1 MKKKRTA
8 TKLMSVLMVLAMLI
22 STLAALPITVSAAE
36 ENVSKYAP
44 TGTTLVSLDATV
56 TISACTNERAGSE
69 NSYEMPSERW
79 TKLLLTDGIIGNGGW
94 SCQPYDREMDHTK
107 PVTVTLELASK
118 TDVSMV
124 MLFPNGQFPAKYEIQ
139 LSTDGKTFKKVAE
152 DAGVPINQSEPKT
165 YTFAQTTAKFVRLHI
180 IERNP
185 ATGRDGALA
194 QLGEIAVFGNAKA
207 TLALDRTS
215 LELFV
220 GETDQL
226 KPTFKGTTDTYPV
239 TYKSSDTSVATIAAD
254 GTITPKK
261 LGKTTITMTCA
272 QLNQSVTCS
281 VKVVDKKYSF
291 DDNIMISIF
300 WPPTPE
306 YITDEQYKLIA
317 DAGVTWVLGAGEETL
332 ATVDNQAKMLA
343 LCEKYGLGMTV
354 SDGNF
359 GGSLLNKSEKQ
370 VADAVA
376 RYKNVP
382 GAYGFYILDEPLNPN
397 AYLKA
402 YINLKKAAPDA
413 YMHLNFLPSA
423 AYGSEEIYQ
432 AQMNDWC
439 RLTADAGYPLDY
451 LMFDR
456 YPFPLQAGAM
466 DRAGFF
472 KNVRSCYEVGL
483 KNDVK
488 TGLYIQTVC
497 QEVAFRRPTD
507 SEIRYEMYASLAFG
521 YKQLSFF
528 TWFTPVNRSEPFRD
542 GIIAADGTPNA
553 HYEAIK
559 TINHEILAIGKT
571 LVKCDAL
578 GVYFNGPDTYGQ
590 PAVPEDFFVKAD
602 KNDSVILSWMRHKET
617 GRNYLMVVNNN
628 YGAKQDVELTFDS
641 AIKSLSE
648 VSRTDG
654 SLKALTMN
662 GQKLSLTLAAG
673 DAMFIALP
681 ESFDFYEASEGQ
693 PDATTNL
700 VEDAMITA
708 PSSVGSDGWYISC
721 LQDGQ
726 RLSEGKGNGWRTENR
741 RDSYIDIDLGRT
753 LKFNRVDLYPAG
765 GIFAYGKAFPADLK
779 ISVSNDGEAW
789 VEVKSLTD
797 LEITSPKGMKIS
809 IGEQEAR
816 YVRIDLLEIAQ
827 GAQYMAINEIEI
839 YNDDGTVPAPEK
851 FSLLDKDDETVVGYK
866 EGENIAKGKET
877 FFSSTTPAHYQVW
890 GWDISYIN
898 DGKTG
903 NGWTSN
909 VGLNRTSTATE
920 YVGINFGDLFA
931 VEKIVLEDNGAFPED
946 YSVALSEDGLAWTV
960 VHEVTGS
967 QDYNSGHKLEIVL
980 DSPVNARF
988 VRVTGTKLRGGGND
1002 GFLLQLGE
1010 IEAYGKPVCDKTVLQ
1025 DAIDTF
1031 KAEGGDENA
1040 KELKDV
1046 MSALENP
1053 LLTQT
1058 QARDYAKKLLALV
1071 GKELPPAFPEDPE
1084 DPDTIVDPEDPEQ
1097 PTEGESESVTEPED
1111 TSSEPE
1117 QSIDGESD
1125 SVTEPAGSEEATAQ
1139 ETATTP
1145 VDNET
1150 SPVEDAGCAS
1160 LVALTALSL
1169 LPLAWFALRKKED

>member
-1 MKKKRTA
+1 MTKKITA
-8 TKLMSVLMVLAMLI
+8 TKLLSALLTLAILI
-22 STLAALPITVSAAE
+22 GVLAALPITVSAAE

-44 TGTTLVSLDATV
+44 QGTTLVSLDATV
-56 TISACTNERAGSE
+56 TLSACTNERAGAE

-118 TDVSMV
+118 TEVSAV
-124 MLFPNGQFPAKYEIQ
+124 TLFPNGQFPAKYEIQ
-139 LSTDGKTFKKVAE
+139 LSTDGKTYTKVAE

-165 YTFAQTTAKFVRLHI
+165 YTFAKTEAKFVRLYI

-185 ATGRDGALA
+185 ATGPDGALA
-194 QLGEIAVFGNAKA
+194 QLGELAVFGTSKA
-207 TLALDRTS
+207 TLTSARTS

-226 KPTFKGTTDTYPV
+226 KPTFKGTTSTYPV
-239 TYKSSDTSVATIAAD
+239 TYKSSDTSVATVSAD

-332 ATVDNQAKMLA
+332 ATVENQAKMLA

-359 GGSLLNKSEKQ
+359 GGSLLNKNEKQ
-370 VADAVA
+370 VGDAVA

-382 GAYGFYILDEPLNPN
+382 GAYGFYILDEPFNPN
-397 AYLKA
+397 AYLNA

-413 YMHLNFLPSA
+413 YMHLNFLPSGS
-423 AYGSEEIYQ
+423 YGSEEIYQ

-472 KNVRSCYEVGL
+472 ANVRSCYEVGL

-553 HYEAIK
+553 HYETVK

-590 PAVPEDFFVKAD
+590 PTPPSDFFVKAD

-628 YGAKQDVELTFDS
+628 FSAKQDVELTFDS
-641 AIKSLSE
+641 AIKSVSE

-681 ESFDFYEASEGQ
+681 EGFDFYEAPEGQ
-693 PDATTNL
+693 PDAKTNL
-700 VEDAMITA
+700 AADAMITA

-765 GIFAYGKAFPADLK
+765 SIFDYGKSFPTELK

-789 VEVKSLTD
+789 TEVKSLTGQ
-797 LEITSPKGMKIS
+797 EITSPKGMKVS

-816 YVRIDLLEIAQ
+816 YIRIDLLEVAK

-851 FSLLDKDDETVVGYK
+851 FSLLDKNDDTVISYTD
-866 EGENIAKGKET
+866 GENIAKGKKT

-898 DGKTG
+898 DGKSG

-909 VGLNRTSTATE
+909 VGLNRSPNATE
-920 YVGINFGDLFA
+920 YVGVNLGDLFA
-931 VEKIVLEDNGAFPED
+931 VEKIVLEDNGVFPED
-946 YSVALSEDGLAWTV
+946 FNVTLSVDGLNWITV
-960 VHEVTGS
+960 KDVKGEP
-967 QDYNSGHKLEIVL
+967 DKDSGVRYEIL
-980 DSPVNARF
+980 PDTPVEARF

-1002 GFLLQLGE
+1002 GYLLQLGE
-1010 IEAYGKPVCDKTVLQ
+1010 IEVYGKPVCDKTVLQ

-1031 KAEGGDENA
+1031 KAEGGDETA
-1040 KELKDV
+1040 KEYTDV
-1046 MSALENP
+1046 LAALENP
-1053 LLTQT
+1053 LLTQS
-1058 QARDYAKKLLALV
+1058 QARDFAKKLLALV

-1084 DPDTIVDPEDPEQ
+1084 DPGDTPDTPDDPGNTPDDPGNTPDDPEQ
-1097 PTEGESESVTEPED
+1097 PTDGETETVTEPTVGDEAE
-1111 TSSEPE
+1111 SSAE
-1117 QSIDGESD
+1117 
-1125 SVTEPAGSEEATAQ
+1125 AATASTA
-1139 ETATTP
+1139 ETLLTDT
-1145 VDNET
+1145 E
-1150 SPVEDAGCAS
+1150 SGCAS
-1160 LVALTALSL
+1160 LAALTALSL